1 MSASSAKLGAQRSGV
16 YRAPRSVVTLTR
28 QARAVGLA
36 WFDLKLSRVNG
47 KEQFL
52 AACAKKLKFHE
63 GFGGNWDAF
72 ADCLRDFEWCN
83 ADGYMLH
90 AQDAERFAK
99 GAPDDY
105 ALALEILRL
114 AADYWK
120 EKRVAFIVLVDGDAD
135 LHAF

>member
-1 MSASSAKLGAQRSGV
+1 MNARSTKLGAQRSGV
-16 YRAPRSVVTLTR
+16 YRAPRGVVTLTK
-28 QARAVGLA
+28 QAHAAGLA
-36 WFDLKLSRVNG
+36 WFDLKLARVNG

-52 AACAKKLKFHE
+52 AVCAKKLKFPE
-63 GFGGNWDAF
+63 GFGGNWDAL

-83 ADGYMLH
+83 ADGYVLH
-90 AQDAERFAK
+90 AQNAGRFAK
-99 GAPDDY
+99 AAPDDY
-105 ALALEILRL
+105 AIALEILKL